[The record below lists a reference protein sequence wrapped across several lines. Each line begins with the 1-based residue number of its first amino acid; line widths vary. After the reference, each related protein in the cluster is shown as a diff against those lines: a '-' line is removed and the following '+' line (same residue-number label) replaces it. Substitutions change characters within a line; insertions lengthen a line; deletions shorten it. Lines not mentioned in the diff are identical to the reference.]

1 MQKRINIIKQ
11 DKDWGI
17 TWARRLKI
25 IYISLGEIGIQLWYG
40 RINLFNRKCLVCG
53 EPMIVNSPGQ
63 VVYYHGK
70 CRKFRHQKHVV
81 TI

>member
-40 RINLFNRKCLVCG
+40 RVNLFNRK
-53 EPMIVNSPGQ
+53 
-63 VVYYHGK
+63 
-70 CRKFRHQKHVV
+70 
-81 TI
+81 